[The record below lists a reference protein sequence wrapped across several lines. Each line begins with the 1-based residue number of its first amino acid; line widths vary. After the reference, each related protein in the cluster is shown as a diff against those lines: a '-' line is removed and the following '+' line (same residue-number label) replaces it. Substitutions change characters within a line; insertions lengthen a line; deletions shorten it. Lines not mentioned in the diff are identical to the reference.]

1 MQSVKKATKKELEQF
16 IGYQKPNLTWRRYL
30 AFLIDFLVIYF
41 VVITPFRPFLNSL
54 PQAKD
59 FSQFSNLFSSEKLT
73 SLKPLFYI
81 ALTISFLTILYW
93 AILEYKTGQT
103 LGKKL
108 LSIKVTSKENDLTFW
123 QCFLRNISK
132 INTLL
137 LILDVFYMWY
147 YQKNQ
152 RYLEVLS
159 KTEVVS
165 A

>member
-1 MQSVKKATKKELEQF
+1 MQPVKKATKKELEQF
-16 IGYQKPNLTWRRYL
+16 LGYQKPNLLWRRYL
-30 AFLIDFLVIYF
+30 AFLIDFVVIYF
-41 VVITPFRPFLNSL
+41 VVIIPFKPFLSSF

-59 FSQFSNLFSSEKLT
+59 ISQFYNLFSSEKLIA
-73 SLKPLFYI
+73 LKPLFYI
-81 ALTISFLTILYW
+81 SLVIAFLTIFYW

-108 LSIKVTSKENDLTFW
+108 LNIKVNSKENELTFW

-132 INTLL
+132 INTLF

-147 YQKNQ
+147 YQTNQ

>member
-1 MQSVKKATKKELEQF
+1 MQPVKKATKKELEQF
-16 IGYQKPNLTWRRYL
+16 MGYQKPNLLWRRYI
-30 AFLIDFLVIYF
+30 AFFIDFIVVYF
-41 VVITPFRPFLNSL
+41 IVVIPFRPFLNSL
-54 PQAKD
+54 PQTKD
-59 FSQFSNLFSSEKLT
+59 FSQFYSLFSAEKLT
-73 SLKPLFYI
+73 ALKPLFYI
-81 ALTISFLTILYW
+81 ALTVSFLTILYW
-93 AILEYKTGQT
+93 SILEYKTGQT

-108 LSIKVTSKENDLTFW
+108 LNIKVNSKENELTFW

-132 INTLL
+132 INTLI

-147 YQKNQ
+147 YQTNQ